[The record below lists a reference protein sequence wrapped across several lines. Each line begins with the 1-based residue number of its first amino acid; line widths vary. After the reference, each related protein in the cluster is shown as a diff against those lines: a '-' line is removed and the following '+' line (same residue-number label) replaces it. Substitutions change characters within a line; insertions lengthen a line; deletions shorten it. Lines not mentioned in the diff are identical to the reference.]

1 MATTGLL
8 FISRTV
14 KLVNERNVSFW
25 LVARSVNRLMST
37 ESANPN
43 DTVITVLS
51 AVDEMVRIPS
61 ELSLMVSLNTL
72 AVPVLVV
79 LADSVV
85 FRD

>member
-72 AVPVLVV
+72 AVSVAVV

>member
-14 KLVNERNVSFW
+14 KLVKERNVSFW